1 MLDGPISRRLWR
13 LLQTLRG
20 TPLDVEQQVILSTQ
34 FATWVWLAA
43 TDKIPEALAP
53 HGQPLAADEV
63 GRIFRELRSLPA
75 LRDNGD
81 AFIADDSLIHAVSEV
96 VLGNLLYEARHL
108 VEGGFIGA
116 EFVDEVLTAVGSGA
130 GRSSLFTMPH
140 ELVQLLIGL
149 ADIRPGD
156 EVYMPFDD
164 ALQLSLAAAQA
175 GARVSTEMPRY
186 SPLPYLINLLTEQ
199 QIQVSAGCDPI
210 THPTFVDGPRLRIFA
225 KTVSFPPMGGR
236 VPLETSDR
244 DLYGRFRERTTSSTV
259 LAVRHVLAQTK
270 RRAVILA
277 PNSLLFGAGAERSL
291 RQDLVHGGL
300 EAVIGLPPATLF
312 GTSIPLAVLVMS
324 LQEAAPRS
332 EVLFVDG
339 SAERFHKRDGKGRT
353 TLTGWRELVEAV
365 NQRLAGDHATA
376 VPSQVIKENDYQ
388 LMVSRYA
395 RSQLIDAVD
404 EALREGEAVRLEDLV
419 EFIRPLPVGAAGSTE
434 DLPVEALEVGVADLP
449 EYGYIRNP
457 QKRVRLVALKNEL
470 RPLDILIT
478 VKGSVGKVGIVPPHL
493 DETWV
498 AGQSCLILRL
508 RDGRRAHPL
517 HTPHSLLLY
526 LRSAMGKASLGRI
539 ASGSAVPLIQ
549 LRELRKL
556 LVIIP
561 PLQEQAAAEQAFG
574 QLVTLEQQI
583 EDLRA
588 QQQQL
593 ASRFW
598 PLPLLANAET
608 T

>member
-1 MLDGPISRRLWR
+1 MLERPVSRSLWR
-13 LLQTLRG
+13 LLQTLRA
-20 TPLDVEQQVILSTQ
+20 TPLAVEQQVILSTQ

-43 TDKIPEALAP
+43 TAKIPEALAP
-53 HGQPLAADEV
+53 HGLPLTADEV

-75 LRDNGD
+75 LRDNGE
-81 AFIADDSLIHAVSEV
+81 AFISDDSLIHAVSDV
-96 VLGNLLYEARHL
+96 VLGNLLHEARHL
-108 VEGGFIGA
+108 AEGGFIGG
-116 EFVDEVLTAVGSGA
+116 EFVDEVLIALGSGA
-130 GRSSLFTMPH
+130 ARSGMGMFTLPH

-156 EVYMPFDD
+156 EVYTPFDD

-175 GARVSTEMPRY
+175 GARVFTEMPRY

-199 QIQVSAGCDPI
+199 QIQVNAGRDPI
-210 THPTFVDGPRLRIFA
+210 THPSFLEGPRLRTFA

-236 VPLETSDR
+236 LPLETSDC
-244 DLYGRFRERTTSSTV
+244 DLYGRFRERTTSSSV

-270 RRAVILA
+270 LRTVILA

-312 GTSIPLAVLVMS
+312 GTSIPLAVLVMN
-324 LQEAAPRS
+324 LEQAAPHA

-353 TLTGWRELVEAV
+353 TLTGWHELLQAI
-365 NQRLAGDHATA
+365 NQRLTSEHATA
-376 VPSQVIKENDYQ
+376 VASQVIKENDYQ

-395 RSQLIDAVD
+395 SSPID
-404 EALREGEAVRLEDLV
+404 EALRKGEVVPLEELV
-419 EFIRPLPVGAAGSTE
+419 EFIRPLPVGAAGSAE

-478 VKGSVGKVGIVPPHL
+478 VKGSVGKVGIVPPDL

-508 RDGRRAHPL
+508 RDGRRAHR
-517 HTPHSLLLY
+517 HSTPHSLLLY
-526 LRSAMGKASLGRI
+526 LRSAVGQASLERFT
-539 ASGSAVPLIQ
+539 SGTGVAVIQ

-556 LVIIP
+556 PVMIP
-561 PLQEQAAAEQAFG
+561 TLQEQAATEQAFG
-574 QLVTLEQQI
+574 QLVTLQQQI
-583 EDLRA
+583 EDLSA

-593 ASRFW
+593 AMRFW
-598 PLPLLANAET
+598 PLPGLANAET